1 MTKVEIVVDHVFG
14 KFDVNR
20 STPDGGQ
27 MPVYKRGEIVDVE
40 DDVAEI
46 FLKNGQAIAVVED
59 EPEKDEGEPKRR
71 GRKPKDESFEGDA
84 SE

>member
-40 DDVAEI
+40 DDVAQI
-46 FLKNGQAIAVVED
+46 FIANRQAIAVVED

-71 GRKPKDESFEGDA
+71 GRKPKDDAEGT
-84 SE
+84 SEE